1 MLEIC
6 YTLDGK
12 TIYARWEEQGDE
24 ERVLLWKYG
33 QFEVR
38 SNAAHTPAH
47 PTIRLPIYTHIEK
60 QMGRAK
66 P

>member
-24 ERVLLWKYG
+24 ERALLRKYAG

-38 SNAAHTPAH
+38 SNAAHSTPAH
-47 PTIRLPIYTHIEK
+47 AYYSLTTVTKMQRIE
-60 QMGRAK
+60 
-66 P
+66 

>member
-24 ERVLLWKYG
+24 ERALLRKYAG

-47 PTIRLPIYTHIEK
+47 AYYSLNTVTEMQRIE
-60 QMGRAK
+60 
-66 P
+66 

>member
-12 TIYARWEEQGDE
+12 TIYARWEEEGDE
-24 ERVLLWKYG
+24 ERALLRKYAAG

-47 PTIRLPIYTHIEK
+47 AYYSLNTVTKMQRIE
-60 QMGRAK
+60 
-66 P
+66 

>member
-24 ERVLLWKYG
+24 ERALLRKYAG

-47 PTIRLPIYTHIEK
+47 AYYSLTT
-60 QMGRAK
+60 
-66 P
+66 

>member
-24 ERVLLWKYG
+24 ERALLRKYAG
-33 QFEVR
+33 QSFEVR
-38 SNAAHTPAH
+38 SNAAHTPYQHTLTTA
-47 PTIRLPIYTHIEK
+47 
-60 QMGRAK
+60 
-66 P
+66 

>member
-24 ERVLLWKYG
+24 ERALLRKYAG
-33 QFEVR
+33 QFEVM

-47 PTIRLPIYTHIEK
+47 AYYSLNTVTKMQRIE
-60 QMGRAK
+60 
-66 P
+66 

>member
-24 ERVLLWKYG
+24 ERALLWKYAG

-38 SNAAHTPAH
+38 SNAAAHTPAH
-47 PTIRLPIYTHIEK
+47 AYYSLNTVTEMQRIE
-60 QMGRAK
+60 
-66 P
+66 